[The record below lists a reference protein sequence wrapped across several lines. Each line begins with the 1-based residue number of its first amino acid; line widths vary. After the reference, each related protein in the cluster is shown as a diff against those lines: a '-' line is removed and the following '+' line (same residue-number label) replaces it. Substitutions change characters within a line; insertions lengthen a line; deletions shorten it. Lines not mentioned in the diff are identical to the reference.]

1 MERRVTWRNGPA
13 KTGQKLHCEV
23 THEGSFV
30 GQEDLFEMQDCAPCW
45 CGEGDLRKP
54 EAQAA
59 ARMSSKIETRNSK
72 FENRKSCG
80 FRSESASFE
89 FRISIFEFRGEVMN
103 GTHCWC

>member
-13 KTGQKLHCEV
+13 RWGQKLHCEV

-30 GQEDLFEMQDCAPCW
+30 GQEDLFEMQDCAPCRR
-45 CGEGDLRKP
+45 GEGDLREP

-59 ARMSSKIETRNSK
+59 ARMNSKFEVRNSK
-72 FENRKSCG
+72 FEFRKSCG

-89 FRISIFEFRGEVMN
+89 FRFSSFEFRFSSFEER
-103 GTHCWC
+103 